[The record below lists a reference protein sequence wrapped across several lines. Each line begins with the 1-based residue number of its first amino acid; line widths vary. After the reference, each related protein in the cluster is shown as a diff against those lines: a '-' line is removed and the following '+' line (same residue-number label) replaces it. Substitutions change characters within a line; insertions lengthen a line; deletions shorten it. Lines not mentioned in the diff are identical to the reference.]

1 MDVKSLFVLL
11 HVLSSSEIG
20 LCITDIM
27 NQSTCNQCIQ
37 SQKGKDVTVV
47 CNGTSCIYP
56 NIPTNITDFI
66 CVENKNLSIDLSFLC
81 FKNFT
86 RLRWID
92 LSKNNL
98 KMIPRECFRTFPNL
112 QTLIL
117 SENRYLGLQN
127 FYNACAGLNETN
139 ITIIIANNI
148 NQVDILYPLNRS
160 LSDFLSNTSLKEFH
174 FEYNEI
180 SVLEENFLKR
190 FPHTVEVVSVR
201 GNRLR
206 LDLRLAGLKNM
217 SSLKSLDI
225 SFQCTTMQYLRRNEE
240 IEMQE
245 KLNCSTSIN
254 TEDHIFKNSPSQSRE
269 TTFKRNWFWLLLPSK
284 TWIQ

>member
-1 MDVKSLFVLL
+1 MLKVLLILSLCNCCTIQLSSFIARGDVKDHVKLNIVTTGSQTKVMDLKSLFVLL
-11 HVLSSSEIG
+11 LVLSFSV
-20 LCITDIM
+20 TDVR

-37 SQKGKDVTVV
+37 IQKGKDVTVV
-47 CNGTSCIYP
+47 CNGTSCSYP
-56 NIPTNITDFI
+56 NLPTNITDFI
-66 CVENKNLSIDLSFLC
+66 CVGNKNLSTDLSFLC
-81 FKNFT
+81 YKYFT
-86 RLRWID
+86 RLRRIN

-148 NQVDILYPLNRS
+148 NQVDILYPLNRT

-190 FPHTVEVVSVR
+190 FPHTVEIVSVR

-206 LDLRLAGLKNM
+206 LDSRLAGLKSM
-217 SSLKSLDI
+217 SSLKS
-225 SFQCTTMQYLRRNEE
+225 
-240 IEMQE
+240 
-245 KLNCSTSIN
+245 
-254 TEDHIFKNSPSQSRE
+254 
-269 TTFKRNWFWLLLPSK
+269 
-284 TWIQ
+284 